1 MVVAI
6 EADGTV
12 RDSFRSANRRS
23 TENFMRVAL
32 EFGVGYIRLTI
43 GSTDCYP
50 KRFKTLLELSKKPWA
65 GGEPSNEPY
74 TL

>member
-23 TENFMRVAL
+23 TEKFIRVA
-32 EFGVGYIRLTI
+32 FKSGVEYIRLTI
-43 GSTDCYP
+43 WSTDCYP
-50 KRFKTLLELSKKPWA
+50 KRFETLLELSKKPWA